1 MLATFIG
8 HDGSMGL
15 KHGKVYEIEV
25 AHNVYEPHL
34 VRVIWQSQNRL
45 YRFFNNL
52 ITPYPYHCHSCS
64 YTNMRR
70 VKENWALSYED
81 WYTAFL
87 WITDGEGDHNGSRH

>member
-15 KHGKVYEIEV
+15 KHGKVYDIEIV
-25 AHNVYEPHL
+25 HNVYEPSL
-34 VRVIWQSQNRL
+34 VRVIWQSKNRL
-45 YRFFNNL
+45 YRFFYNL
-52 ITPYPYHCHSCS
+52 IIPYHYHWHSCS
-64 YTNMRR
+64 YTNMRS

-87 WITDGEGDHNGSRH
+87 FITDEEGEQRCLI

>member
-15 KHGKVYEIEV
+15 KHGKVYDIEV
-25 AHNVYEPHL
+25 VHNVYDPQL

-45 YRFFNNL
+45 YRFFYNL
-52 ITPYPYHCHSCS
+52 IMPYHYHCNSCS
-64 YTNMRR
+64 YTNMES

-87 WITDGEGDHNGSRH
+87 WITDSGNEVVMLD

>member
-25 AHNVYEPHL
+25 AHNVYEPRL

-52 ITPYPYHCHSCS
+52 ITPYHYHFHSCS

-70 VKENWALSYED
+70 VKENWALSYQD
-81 WYTAFL
+81 WHTAFL
-87 WITDGEGDHNGSRH
+87 WITDGEGDHNDSQ